1 MRTTNLKG
9 TAGVLW
15 QARGMLLAVALMTA
29 AVGCDDATAPGAAG
43 VPTVS
48 LSVWL
53 GGGSA
58 NPAPALFAEGLELT
72 DGVSTLVIE
81 SAELVIRELE
91 FEKVETAGCDSG
103 LDDDDCEEFEVGPFL
118 LSLPLDGSVRTEITA
133 QVDPGTYDE
142 IEFEI
147 HKADDGDLADQD
159 FLDLNPNFAGI
170 SIRVTGTFDGESF
183 VYTSAIDEERE
194 IELVDPLMV
203 TPESGPLG
211 VTLTLDISTWFVN
224 SIDMLI
230 DPRTAN
236 DGEPNESVVTAN
248 ITNSIEGYRDDD
260 HDGVPHGDDLDE
272 DDGSNGS

>member
-1 MRTTNLKG
+1 MNLNG
-9 TAGVLW
+9 TAKVLW
-15 QARGMLLAVALMTA
+15 RARSLLLAVALVTV

-43 VPTVS
+43 VPPVS

-58 NPAPALFAEGLELT
+58 SSAPALFAEGLELT

-81 SAELVIRELE
+81 SADLVIRELE
-91 FEKVETAGCDSG
+91 FEKVETAGCDSE
-103 LDDDDCEEFEVGPFL
+103 LDDDNCEEFEVGPFL
-118 LSLPLDGSVRTEITA
+118 LPLPLDGSVSTEITA
-133 QVDPGTYDE
+133 QVDPGVYDE

-147 HKADDGDLADQD
+147 HKADDGDPLDQA
-159 FLDLNPNFAGI
+159 FLDGNPNFAGI

-183 VYTSAIDEERE
+183 VYTSAIDDERE
-194 IELVDPLMV
+194 IELLDPLIV
-203 TPESGPLG
+203 TPESGPTG

-224 SIDMLI
+224 SIGMLV

-236 DGEPNESVVTAN
+236 DGESNESVVTAN
-248 ITNSIEGYRDDD
+248 IEASIEGYRDDD

-272 DDGSNGS
+272 DDDSTGS

>member
-1 MRTTNLKG
+1 MRTMNLKG

-15 QARGMLLAVALMTA
+15 QARSLLLAVALITA
-29 AVGCDDATAPGAAG
+29 AVGCDDATAPTAG

-118 LSLPLDGSVRTEITA
+118 LPLPLDGSVSTEITA
-133 QVDPGTYDE
+133 QVAPGTYDE

-147 HKADDGDLADQD
+147 HKADDGDLADQG

-170 SIRVTGTFDGESF
+170 SIRVTGTFDGRSF

-194 IELVDPLMV
+194 I
-203 TPESGPLG
+203 
-211 VTLTLDISTWFVN
+211 
-224 SIDMLI
+224 
-230 DPRTAN
+230 
-236 DGEPNESVVTAN
+236 
-248 ITNSIEGYRDDD
+248 
-260 HDGVPHGDDLDE
+260 
-272 DDGSNGS
+272 